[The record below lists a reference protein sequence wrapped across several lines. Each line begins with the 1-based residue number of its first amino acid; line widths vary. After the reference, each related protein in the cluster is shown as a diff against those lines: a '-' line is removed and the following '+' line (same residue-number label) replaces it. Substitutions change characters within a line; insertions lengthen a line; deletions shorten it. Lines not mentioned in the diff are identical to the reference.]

1 VPEHRQQNP
10 GNVGW
15 SGWSLIGTAIPV
27 AGIEPCRGSPRDPCD
42 TAAVA
47 SGAPRSHHM
56 VSNVCTTAYHA
67 GMYDPQ
73 AREQAKTLYAQR
85 GAAYAAEQTG
95 IPERTIRRWALTEG
109 WQHRMT
115 VVAAQDAR
123 TNAAASQAAILG
135 WQTRRRHMAD
145 QLGHV
150 GAQLLEAI
158 QRELAERKRLNLR
171 DAGILL
177 GIMLDKAELLAAQ
190 TGATGYGELSPE
202 QSLARIDTL
211 LDVLEDR
218 AEAGH
223 GG

>member
-1 VPEHRQQNP
+1 ML
-10 GNVGW
+10 GCITG
-15 SGWSLIGTAIPV
+15 
-27 AGIEPCRGSPRDPCD
+27 D
-42 TAAVA
+42 TAAITSGSPVA
-47 SGAPRSHHM
+47 PHGIERTFIPG
-56 VSNVCTTAYHA
+56 YHA

-95 IPERTIRRWALTEG
+95 IPERTIRRWALAEG

-123 TNAAASQAAILG
+123 TNGAASQAAILG

-158 QRELAERKRLNLR
+158 QRDLAERKRLNLR

-177 GIMLDKAELLAAQ
+177 GIMLDKAELLAAK
-190 TGATGYGELSPE
+190 GRATGYGELSPE

-218 AEAGH
+218 AGAGH
-223 GG
+223 GE